1 MSGKEK
7 IMEGGDDG
15 VARSAEYLSV
25 RREVLRDLHG
35 SAGLPQGRISL
46 EVLYL
51 LPDSFVD
58 AYVKLFWEAL
68 AEVGS
73 GGAGK
78 GSGEANVV
86 ASGVSSDRRGHGGR
100 DGHGS
105 LQSRGGG
112 KKYKNT
118 WLLRNEKAL
127 AVKETV
133 DAELVKLA
141 RTMALELKLEQ
152 EKNRGGKVR
161 KKGSGESSGEGSA
174 KRCEA
179 AGCGRFNGAKSN
191 FCSNCG
197 TKLS

>member
-1 MSGKEK
+1 MSEK
-7 IMEGGDDG
+7 LENDQ
-15 VARSAEYLSV
+15 VARSAEYLAV

-35 SAGLPQGRISL
+35 SAGLPQGRLSL

-86 ASGVSSDRRGHGGR
+86 ASGVSSERRGHGGK

-127 AVKETV
+127 KAKDSIDHVLVQLAQEI
-133 DAELVKLA
+133 DGELRASRK
-141 RTMALELKLEQ
+141 
-152 EKNRGGKVR
+152 GGKPSD
-161 KKGSGESSGEGSA
+161 KGSKVQEA
-174 KRCEA
+174 KRCGA
-179 AGCGRFNGAKSN
+179 SGCGRFNGAKSN

-197 TKLS
+197 SAL